1 MSRGADDRQ
10 VVSVVDRLL
19 DTSSVQGFLRR
30 LVDDAVH
37 VSGAD
42 ELDRG
47 IALAVRQAPS
57 VTAAAEPGHPVAPRL
72 LLTGR
77 SS

>member
-42 ELDRG
+42 ELDR
-47 IALAVRQAPS
+47 ASPWPSARRRQ
-57 VTAAAEPGHPVAPRL
+57 
-72 LLTGR
+72 
-77 SS
+77 